1 MAFLMSQDAIP
12 FYHLYGETFLQWE
25 PGSVHLE
32 SIVSRSRI
40 LGWEIKPH
48 RHHKLAQI
56 ICVFGNAWHIELDDA
71 RYFLNGNWLVMIPP
85 GVVHGFQFE
94 PDTQGFVLS
103 INSDFL
109 AELSASGEVPT
120 ANDALWAPQ
129 PVEFSDER
137 YIEQF
142 RQVLLSLD
150 DEIQHAEADS
160 RSAISNLL
168 QLLFINVRRQQR
180 LTSLHSESSSR
191 ETKILVKFR
200 ALIDAQYQQHNSV
213 KDYADQLFISVSTLS
228 RICQTVLKTSP
239 KQVIRQRVMNESKR
253 RLIYTRQS
261 IDDIAFTLGYKDV
274 GYFCRQFKQ
283 QTGLTAGEYRKQ
295 HAV

>member
-1 MAFLMSQDAIP
+1 MVFGVTQELIP
-12 FYHLYGETFLQWE
+12 FYHLYGETFMQWE
-25 PGSVHLE
+25 PGSVHIE

-56 ICVFGNAWHIELDDA
+56 ICVFDGEWNVELDDA
-71 RYFLNGNWLVMIPP
+71 RFNLSGNWLVMIPP

-109 AELSASGEVPT
+109 AELLINSEMPSAQE
-120 ANDALWAPQ
+120 ALWLPQ
-129 PVEFSDER
+129 PVEFSDAR
-137 YIEQF
+137 YIVQF
-142 RQVLLSLD
+142 QQVLLSLD
-150 DEIQHAEADS
+150 DEIKRGEADS
-160 RSAISNLL
+160 RTAIVHLL
-168 QLLFINVRRQQR
+168 QLLFINIRRQQR
-180 LTSLHSESSSR
+180 LESLQSDSSSR
-191 ETKILVKFR
+191 ESKILVKFR
-200 ALIDAQYQQHNSV
+200 ALIEAHYHQHLSV
-213 KDYADQLFISVSTLS
+213 KDYADKLFISVSTLA
-228 RICQTVLKTSP
+228 RICQAVLNTSP
-239 KQVIRQRVMNESKR
+239 KHVIRQRLMNESKR

-261 IDDIAFTLGYKDV
+261 IDDIAITLGYKDV

-283 QTGLTAGEYRKQ
+283 QEGITAGEYRKQ

>member
-1 MAFLMSQDAIP
+1 MARRVSQESIP

-25 PGSVHLE
+25 PGSIHLE

-56 ICVFGNAWHIELDDA
+56 ICVFGHAWQVELDDA
-71 RYFLNGNWLVMIPP
+71 RYDLSGNWLVMIPP
-85 GVVHGFQFE
+85 GVVHGFHFE

-103 INSDFL
+103 VNSDFL
-109 AELSASGEVPT
+109 AELAATGEDPSAY
-120 ANDALWAPQ
+120 DALWAPQ

-137 YIEQF
+137 HIEQF
-142 RQVLLSLD
+142 RQLLVSLD
-150 DEIQHAEADS
+150 DEIKRAESDS
-160 RSAISNLL
+160 RSAVNHLL
-168 QLLFINVRRQQR
+168 QLLFINIRRQQR
-180 LTSLHSESSSR
+180 LESIYSESSSR
-191 ETKILVKFR
+191 ETRILVKFK
-200 ALIDAQYQQHNSV
+200 ALIEAHYQQHLSV
-213 KDYADQLFISVSTLS
+213 KAYADLLFISVSTLA
-228 RICQTVLKTSP
+228 RICQSVLNSSP
-239 KQVIRQRVMNESKR
+239 KQIIRQRLMNESKR

-261 IDDIAFTLGYKDV
+261 IDDIALTLGYKDV

-283 QTGLTAGEYRKQ
+283 QEGITAGEYRKR